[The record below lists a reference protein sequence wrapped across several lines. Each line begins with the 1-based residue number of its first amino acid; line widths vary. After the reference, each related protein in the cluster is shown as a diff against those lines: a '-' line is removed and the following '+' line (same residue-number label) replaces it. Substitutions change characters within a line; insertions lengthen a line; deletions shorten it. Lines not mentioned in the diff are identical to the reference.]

1 MERARSYVYVCVL
14 FALAAAAEEVKDF
27 EIYWHINPGEK
38 GDGEPVDYIRIDL
51 LSFKSDMPR
60 SKILKRNLK
69 VKEPWR
75 DLREFFLIL
84 V

>member
-1 MERARSYVYVCVL
+1 MKWECGLEWNEQKSNVYLRVL

-51 LSFKSDMPR
+51 LGFESDTEV
-60 SKILKRNLK
+60 K
-69 VKEPWR
+69 V
-75 DLREFFLIL
+75 FF
-84 V
+84 

>member
-1 MERARSYVYVCVL
+1 MERARSNVYVCML

-51 LSFKSDMPR
+51 LGFESDAE
-60 SKILKRNLK
+60 
-69 VKEPWR
+69 VKDFE
-75 DLREFFLIL
+75 EESGFFDFGLA
-84 V
+84 